1 MKRIQ
6 SPRPD
11 QMEYIRMMNAKEET
25 NKETIESKKFQEW
38 LIQIKLERVRTT
50 NFISDESRSIF
61 GIGLQHSTKI

>member
-1 MKRIQ
+1 MI
-6 SPRPD
+6 PRPK
-11 QMEYIRMMNAKEET
+11 QLEYIRMMNAKEEA

-50 NFISDESRSIF
+50 NFISDESRSIC

>member
-1 MKRIQ
+1 MI
-6 SPRPD
+6 PRPK
-11 QMEYIRMMNAKEET
+11 QIPYILMMNAKQEA

-38 LIQIKLERVRTT
+38 LTQIKLERVKTT